1 MTRCGHVIYTRL
13 CMYRVISTTRGY
25 FISVRGR
32 IETLR
37 EDLHARSL
45 SQGVHVVCMWCEFG
59 AYVMR
64 MWCVFEYLVRI
75 WCVCGAYVVRMC
87 FVCGAYV
94 TPHLIV
100 LSKEVFVVLELF
112 VYKPGYQILLNPL
125 I

>member
-45 SQGVHVVCMWCEFG
+45 SQGVHVVCMWCVFG
-59 AYVMR
+59 AYLVC
-64 MWCVFEYLVRI
+64 MWC
-75 WCVCGAYVVRMC
+75 
-87 FVCGAYV
+87 VCGAYV